1 MDKKLIKEQVLNA
14 FNFRHA
20 CKEFDATK
28 KISDDDFNFILETGR
43 LSPSSLGLEPWKF
56 LIIQNEDLRKQLKE
70 VSWGA
75 QGQLPT
81 ASHYVIFLTR
91 NKNELSYNSQYVR
104 DMFENVHHMPKEVA
118 NAIIEKMEDFQK
130 NDAKVLDSERGIE
143 DWSSKQCYIAMGNM
157 MTSAAMIGIDS
168 CPIEGYHRDSVEKIL
183 ADANLLDKSKF
194 TVACMTAF
202 GYRKNEP
209 KRAKTRQS
217 MEEIVTFVK

>member
-1 MDKKLIKEQVLNA
+1 MDKNSIKEQVLNA

-56 LIIQNEDLRKQLKE
+56 LIVQNEDLRKQLKE

-130 NDAKVLDSERGIE
+130 K
-143 DWSSKQCYIAMGNM
+143 
-157 MTSAAMIGIDS
+157 
-168 CPIEGYHRDSVEKIL
+168 
-183 ADANLLDKSKF
+183 
-194 TVACMTAF
+194 
-202 GYRKNEP
+202 
-209 KRAKTRQS
+209 
-217 MEEIVTFVK
+217 

>member
-1 MDKKLIKEQVLNA
+1 MDKNSIKEQVLKA

-56 LIIQNEDLRKQLKE
+56 LIIQNENLRNQIKE

-81 ASHYVIFLTR
+81 ASHYIVFLSR
-91 NKNELSYNSQYVR
+91 NKNDLSYNSQYVEN
-104 DMFENVHHMPKEVA
+104 MFKNVHHIPEDAA
-118 NAIIEKMEDFQK
+118 NARIARMEDFQK
-130 NDAKVLDSERGIE
+130 NDFKMFDSERGIE
-143 DWSSKQCYIAMGNM
+143 EWSSKQCYIAMGNM
-157 MTSAAMIGIDS
+157 MTSSAMIGIDS
-168 CPIEGYHRDSVEKIL
+168 CPIEGFNRDSVEKIL
-183 ADANLLDKSKF
+183 IDANLLDKNKF
-194 TVACMTAF
+194 TVACMAAF
-202 GYRKNEP
+202 GYRINEP

-217 MEEIVTFVK
+217 MEDIVSFIK

>member
-1 MDKKLIKEQVLNA
+1 M
-14 FNFRHA
+14 
-20 CKEFDATK
+20 
-28 KISDDDFNFILETGR
+28 
-43 LSPSSLGLEPWKF
+43 
-56 LIIQNEDLRKQLKE
+56 
-70 VSWGA
+70 SWGA

-209 KRAKTRQS
+209 KRAETRQS